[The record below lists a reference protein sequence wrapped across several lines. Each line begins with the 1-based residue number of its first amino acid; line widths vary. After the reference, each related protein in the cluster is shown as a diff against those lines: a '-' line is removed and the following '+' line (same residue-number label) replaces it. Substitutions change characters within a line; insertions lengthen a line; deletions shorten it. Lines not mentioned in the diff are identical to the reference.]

1 MSIKTALV
9 RTGRFLSEDCLPASL
24 TPTYDVDNLLQL
36 SQQLQLKK

>member
-1 MSIKTALV
+1 MGIKTALV

-24 TPTYDVDNLLQL
+24 KPDYDVDNLLQL